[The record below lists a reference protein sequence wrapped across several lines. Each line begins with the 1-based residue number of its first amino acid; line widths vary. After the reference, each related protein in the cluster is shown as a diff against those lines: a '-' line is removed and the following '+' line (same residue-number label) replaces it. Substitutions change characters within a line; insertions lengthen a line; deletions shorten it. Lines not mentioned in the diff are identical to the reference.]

1 MKRWDAVVVGAGHNG
16 LTAAGYLARS
26 GREVLVLERRDTVG
40 GLASTYEF
48 APGFRASIGPDLC
61 GLLLPE
67 VVADLDLARHGLDL
81 RPVDPVAF
89 SPAPDGGGLSLFRDT
104 ARSAQEIRRVSPND
118 AEAWPRFRALVGR
131 LVSFLGPVFSAPT
144 PTPGRVDGL
153 GELLR
158 LARTG
163 MGLRRLGPR
172 TMHELLR
179 VLPMSVSDF
188 LGEWFESDRL
198 KACLAVPA
206 LEGVDLGPRS
216 AGTASLFLYQH
227 QREAKLARGGAGA
240 LTKALASA
248 LSARGGTIRTGAA
261 VERLLLEERR
271 AVGVVLRGGEEVR
284 ARAVLSGLS
293 PRATFRGLLDV
304 AELEPAFLAESD
316 AIRYR
321 GVTAKLH
328 LAVSSLPEWGG
339 AAVVHVGADLD
350 TLERAYDATKYG
362 RVSESPLLRAVIP
375 SRLDPTLAPAG
386 RHVVSVTMQY
396 APFGRGDRDSI
407 ERCILERLEEVAPG
421 FGASVL
427 HRHLWTPDDYERELG
442 LTEGSWHQGEMA
454 LDQMLF
460 MRPIP
465 GWARYRTPI
474 RGLYLCGPATH
485 PGGGIT
491 GACGRNAAR
500 QVHADLAARAD

>member
-1 MKRWDAVVVGAGHNG
+1 MSRFDAVVVGAGHNG
-16 LTAAGYLARS
+16 LTAAAYLARA

-48 APGFRASIGPDLC
+48 APGFRASVGPDLC

-67 VVADLDLARHGLDL
+67 VVADLELSRHGLDL
-81 RPVDPVAF
+81 RSVDPEAF
-89 SPAPDGGGLSLFRDT
+89 SPGTDGGGLSLYRDT
-104 ARSAQEIRRVSPND
+104 ARTAEEIRRLSPKD
-118 AEAWPRFRALVGR
+118 AEAWPRFRALVER
-131 LVSFLGPVFSAPT
+131 LGSFLRPVFSAPT
-144 PTPGRVDGL
+144 PTPGKVDGL

-158 LARTG
+158 LARAG
-163 MGLRRLGPR
+163 VGLRRLGPR

-179 VLPMSVSDF
+179 VLPMSLADF

-206 LEGVDLGPRS
+206 LEGVCLGPRS
-216 AGTASLFLYQH
+216 AGTAALFLYQR
-227 QREAKLARGGAGA
+227 QREPKLARGGAGA
-240 LTKALASA
+240 VTRALASA
-248 LSARGGTIRTGAA
+248 LAARGGTIRTAA
-261 VERLLLEERR
+261 VVERLLLEEGR

-304 AELEPAFLAESD
+304 AELDPGFLAESD

-339 AAVVHVGADLD
+339 AAVVHVGSDLD

-362 RVSESPLLRAVIP
+362 RVSERPMLRVAIP

-396 APFGRGDRDSI
+396 APYGRGDRDAI
-407 ERCILERLEEVAPG
+407 ERRILETLEEAAPG

-500 QVHADLAARAD
+500 QVLADGTSNA

>member
-1 MKRWDAVVVGAGHNG
+1 MSRFDAVVVGAGHNG
-16 LTAAGYLARS
+16 LAAASYLARA
-26 GREVLVLERRDTVG
+26 GRQVLVLERRDTIG

-67 VVADLDLARHGLDL
+67 VVTDLELARHGLDL
-81 RPVDPVAF
+81 LPVDPEAF
-89 SPAPDGGGLSLFRDT
+89 SPAPDGGGLSLYRDT
-104 ARSAQEIRRVSPND
+104 ARSTEEIRRLSPKD
-118 AEAWPRFRALVGR
+118 AEAWPRFRALVDQMG
-131 LVSFLGPVFSAPT
+131 SFLRPVFSGPV
-144 PTPGRVDGL
+144 PTPGKVDGV
-153 GELLR
+153 EDLLR
-158 LARTG
+158 LARLG
-163 MGLRRLGPR
+163 LGLRRLGARP
-172 TMHELLR
+172 MHELLR
-179 VLPMSVSDF
+179 VLHMSLADF

-198 KACLAVPA
+198 KACLAVSA
-206 LEGVDLGPRS
+206 LEGVCLGPRS
-216 AGTASLFLYQH
+216 AGTAALFLYQH
-227 QREAKLARGGAGA
+227 QRVPKMARGGAGA
-240 LTKALASA
+240 VTKALSSA

-261 VERLLLEERR
+261 VERLLVEDGRS
-271 AVGVVLRGGEEVR
+271 VGVVLRGGEEIR
-284 ARAVLSGLS
+284 AAAVLSGLS

-328 LAVSSLPEWGG
+328 LAVSSLPGWGE
-339 AAVVHVGADLD
+339 AALVHVGADLD
-350 TLERAYDATKYG
+350 TLERAYDATKYD
-362 RVSESPLLRAVIP
+362 RISERPLLRVAIP
-375 SRLDPTLAPAG
+375 SRIDPTLAPAG

-396 APFGRGDRDSI
+396 APFGRGDRDAI
-407 ERCILERLEEVAPG
+407 EHRILETLEEVAPG

-427 HRHLWTPDDYERELG
+427 HRHLWTPEDYERERG

-465 GWARYRTPI
+465 GWARHRTPI

-500 QVHADLAARAD
+500 QVLTDGASQE